1 MFEEVGE
8 DFREIKVKMFKSEKA
23 GLNFA
28 DLTFSLFHFEC
39 LFKLTTRTVSLRG
52 RKTTNVMSK
61 NNEQEINR
69 IIYLM
74 QQDKSVDAP
83 TDAIRWAKNIF
94 LTRAV
99 EPKKSMIE
107 RVLAVLQMDLS
118 PNRAAFGERSAFA
131 SQARQMLF
139 QAGENA
145 LDIRIAKTEKGFF
158 MHGQVLGE
166 GFANCIVKLGE
177 LETMANENSEF
188 KFMELP
194 TAKYDL
200 IVRSGEQEIVV
211 ESLELK

>member
-1 MFEEVGE
+1 
-8 DFREIKVKMFKSEKA
+8 
-23 GLNFA
+23 
-28 DLTFSLFHFEC
+28 
-39 LFKLTTRTVSLRG
+39 
-52 RKTTNVMSK
+52 MSK

-99 EPKKSMIE
+99 EPKKSMFE

-145 LDIRIAKTEKGFF
+145 LDIRISKTEQGFNL
-158 MHGQVLGE
+158 HGQILGE
-166 GFANCIVKLGE
+166 GFANCTIKLGKFG
-177 LETMANENSEF
+177 TTANELKEF
-188 KFMELP
+188 KLVKIP
-194 TAKYDL
+194 
-200 IVRSGEQEIVV
+200 SGMYNLSVQINEKEIVI
-211 ESLELK
+211 EDLELK